1 MLTTKAITFNGENPV
16 YPQFHFVYTH
26 GNCLANS
33 DTVSCWRIPEK
44 TRLIWFSLVPLG
56 RVSILGPESVQFI
69 YDVFNDEFLTAGIT
83 IDTNEKT
90 IDTNEKFIE
99 SIKRIKTKIYLQLL
113 EKNLK
118 IQNQVDN
125 SVSKINTA
133 KEQIRENTSIL
144 EEKKAKTEQIKDE
157 YSSKRKEID
166 ELEDE
171 IDELKTEI
179 AALEINIDQL
189 DTTKLVST
197 KNILEIKN
205 DILKIKKEIL
215 ETILE
220 NFKRSLIETGDTEF
234 ENTIAEHTI
243 SSNEPDLR
251 DYINYGRLLLEPDK
265 ILECR
270 IYNSGDNAPQK
281 KFSTDGDLLGKAV
294 GIDWD
299 IINQRSPNPIKSNRL
314 PPEDKPG
321 SFDPIPMFKRE
332 DVKSE
337 VQTNIREIVSKTTGL
352 HIVVDGSCSSVFHE
366 KNEEQE
372 IISTATLDKLY
383 SQCGKGMSI
392 DIGESVKVR
401 VIQNQIGPY
410 YNRLIAEFTHLF
422 PEGGSRIKK
431 RRTKITKKSC
441 KKCKKM
447 KTKKRRN
454 KARTKKRRNKRR
466 TNKKR

>member
-171 IDELKTEI
+171 I
-179 AALEINIDQL
+179 
-189 DTTKLVST
+189 
-197 KNILEIKN
+197 
-205 DILKIKKEIL
+205 
-215 ETILE
+215 
-220 NFKRSLIETGDTEF
+220 
-234 ENTIAEHTI
+234 
-243 SSNEPDLR
+243 
-251 DYINYGRLLLEPDK
+251 
-265 ILECR
+265 
-270 IYNSGDNAPQK
+270 
-281 KFSTDGDLLGKAV
+281 
-294 GIDWD
+294 
-299 IINQRSPNPIKSNRL
+299 
-314 PPEDKPG
+314 ED
-321 SFDPIPMFKRE
+321 
-332 DVKSE
+332 
-337 VQTNIREIVSKTTGL
+337 
-352 HIVVDGSCSSVFHE
+352 
-366 KNEEQE
+366 
-372 IISTATLDKLY
+372 
-383 SQCGKGMSI
+383 
-392 DIGESVKVR
+392 
-401 VIQNQIGPY
+401 
-410 YNRLIAEFTHLF
+410 
-422 PEGGSRIKK
+422 
-431 RRTKITKKSC
+431 
-441 KKCKKM
+441 
-447 KTKKRRN
+447 
-454 KARTKKRRNKRR
+454 
-466 TNKKR
+466 